1 MPGHFWTMT
10 IWCPQCYWLV
20 FSLPVFLDIFQ
31 IRCSGTQGIL
41 WIALLKDHLKQAAI
55 DFVLVV
61 HSELEHSYLSTRH
74 VGCPCVRF
82 STLLN
87 GFFYRRKKQNFI
99 LQGTR
104 FYSMTFTAG
113 SSQPINTTSW
123 DEQNRLFCHGLLVKP
138 PWIIDPNWIPIQ
150 PHEILFKSN

>member
-10 IWCPQCYWLV
+10 IWCPQCYWLIFPCQFFLISPNAV
-20 FSLPVFLDIFQ
+20 LRNPGEIVDSTVKGSHEASSNWLRPSCSFWTWAFLPFHSPCRLSMCPVFYVAQ
-31 IRCSGTQGIL
+31 
-41 WIALLKDHLKQAAI
+41 W
-55 DFVLVV
+55 
-61 HSELEHSYLSTRH
+61 
-74 VGCPCVRF
+74 
-82 STLLN
+82 
-87 GFFYRRKKQNFI
+87 FFYRRKKQNVI

-150 PHEILFKSN
+150 PHEILLKHN